1 LEEEMKRILQIFMII
16 LFFSLQA
23 ACVNEESLD
32 LGPKKE
38 VVEFISKTYKVGN
51 KSLLVIDCDYGNI
64 CIYCWDK
71 SEIKFDVKKKIRGIG
86 DKSRLEKMLGN
97 FKIEANSDNNITSFT
112 SRYEGDGRN
121 PVDSSIDL
129 NIYAPRNSGDISIK
143 LDTGTFKIVDSI
155 KCNLKTD
162 IKMANV
168 DIASME
174 GEIYALAQ
182 MGNIRIG
189 SGKII
194 KDSNIKLEQGNITIK
209 SDFSDM
215 EFGQFETGLGNIEL
229 QVEKNSQVEFETIGE
244 VEINEFKD
252 WVVEDASGKIR
263 LSTSM
268 GKIAIRKY

>member
-1 LEEEMKRILQIFMII
+1 MKRILYSSIII
-16 LFFSLQA
+16 LLFFMQA
-23 ACVNEESLD
+23 ACVNEGSLD

-38 VVEFISKTYKVGN
+38 AVEFISKTYKAGN
-51 KSLLVIDCDYGNI
+51 KSPLIIECDYGNI
-64 CIYCWDK
+64 SIYCWDK
-71 SEIKFDVKKKIRGIG
+71 SEIKFDIKKKIRGIG
-86 DKSRLEKMLGN
+86 DKDKLEKMLGD
-97 FKIEANSDNNITSFT
+97 FKIETNSDNNLISFA
-112 SRYEGDGRN
+112 SRYEGDRRN

-129 NIYAPRNSGDISIK
+129 NIYAPRYSGDIGIK
-143 LDTGTFKIVDSI
+143 LDTGTVKIIDSI

-174 GEIYALAQ
+174 GKIEALAE

-194 KDSNIKLEQGNITIK
+194 KESNIKIEQGNINIK
-209 SDFSDM
+209 ADFSDLGY
-215 EFGQFETGLGNIEL
+215 GQFETGLGNIEL

-252 WVVEDASGKIR
+252 LTMEEASGKIR

-268 GKIAIRKY
+268 GKISIRKY